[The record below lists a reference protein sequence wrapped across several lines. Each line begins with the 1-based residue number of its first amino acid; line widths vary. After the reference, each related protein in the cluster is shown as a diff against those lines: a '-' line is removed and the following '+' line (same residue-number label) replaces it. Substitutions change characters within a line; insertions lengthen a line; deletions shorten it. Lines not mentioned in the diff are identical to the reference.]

1 MADGSKND
9 RTLHY
14 GRYFSEEDLWVV
26 RETVRRF
33 PKLSRQELAKT
44 ICENLEWFAPN
55 GKYKLDGCR
64 RLLEKLA
71 AAGEVVLP
79 PKRDTGPRAFQGE
92 VVVPGIRTAPGS
104 NISGSVSDV
113 APASLEPVHSREK
126 IRLWNEYIERYHYL
140 GYKQPVGAHQRYFIR
155 SDSLDRRLGCL
166 LFSASAFALA
176 ERDTWIGWDQAARR
190 QRLYLIVNNS
200 RLLIFPWVRVKNLAS
215 KTLSLAARRVPV
227 DWRERYGFEPV
238 LLETFV
244 DTTRYR
250 GTCYKASNWVF
261 LGETAGRGRAD
272 RYTKRALTRKHIYV
286 YPLHPDFRALLRGEV
301 SDDGPS
307 P

>member
-9 RTLHY
+9 RTLLY

-33 PKLSRQELAKT
+33 PKLSRQELVST

-71 AAGEVVLP
+71 MDGQIVLP
-79 PKRDTGPRAFQGE
+79 QKRDTGPSSSQT
-92 VVVPGIRTAPGS
+92 VVPGVRTDAGS
-104 NISGSVSDV
+104 EISGSVSDV
-113 APASLEPVHSREK
+113 APVSMEPVRDREET
-126 IRLWNEYIERYHYL
+126 RLWNEYIERYHYL
-140 GYKQPVGAHQRYFIR
+140 GYKTPFGAHQRYFIR
-155 SDSLDRRLGCL
+155 SDSLNQRLGCL

-176 ERDTWIGWDQAARR
+176 ERDAWIGWDQEARR

-215 KTLSLAARRVPV
+215 KALSLAARRVPV
-227 DWRERYGFEPV
+227 DWQERYGFEPV

-244 DTTRYR
+244 DTSLYR
-250 GTCYKASNWVF
+250 GTCYKAANWVF
-261 LGETAGRGRAD
+261 LGETAGRGRMD
-272 RYTKRALTRKHIYV
+272 RYKKRALTRKQIYV
-286 YPLHPDFRALLRGEV
+286 YPLHPDFRAILRGEV
-301 SDDGPS
+301 SP
-307 P
+307 

>member
-33 PKLSRQELAKT
+33 PKLSRNELAST

-71 AAGEVVLP
+71 ADGQIVLP
-79 PKRDTGPRAFQGE
+79 PKRDTGPPPSQGQA
-92 VVVPGIRTAPGS
+92 VVPGVRTAAGPG
-104 NISGSVSDV
+104 ISGSVSDV
-113 APASLEPVHSREK
+113 APVSLEAVRGREK

-140 GYKQPVGAHQRYFIR
+140 GYKLPVGAHQRYFIR
-155 SDSLDRRLGCL
+155 SNSLNQRLGCL

-176 ERDTWIGWDQAARR
+176 ERDAWIGWDQAERR

-215 KTLSLAARRVPV
+215 KALSLAVRRVPV
-227 DWRERYGFEPV
+227 DWQERYGFEPV
-238 LLETFV
+238 LFETFV

-250 GTCYKASNWVF
+250 GTCYKAANWVF

-272 RYTKRALTRKHIYV
+272 RHTKRALTRKQIYV
-286 YPLHPDFRALLRGEV
+286 YPLHPDFRAILRGEV
-301 SDDGPS
+301 SRDGCS

>member
-9 RTLHY
+9 SKLLY

-33 PKLSRQELAKT
+33 PKLSRLELANT
-44 ICENLEWFAPN
+44 ICENLEWVAPN

-71 AAGEVVLP
+71 ADGEIVLP
-79 PKRDTGPRAFQGE
+79 LKKETYHPSSQM
-92 VVVPGIRTAPGS
+92 VVPGQRTDAGPDIDGT
-104 NISGSVSDV
+104 VSDV
-113 APASLEPVHSREK
+113 APVCLEPVRSREE
-126 IRLWNEYIERYHYL
+126 IRLWDEYVERYHYL
-140 GYKQPVGAHQRYFIR
+140 GYKKPFGSHQRYFIR
-155 SDSLDRRLGCL
+155 SVSLNQRLGCL
-166 LFSASAFALA
+166 LFSASAFALV
-176 ERDTWIGWDQAARR
+176 ERDTWIGWDEAARR

-215 KTLSLAARRVPV
+215 KTLSLAVHRVPV
-227 DWRERYGFEPV
+227 DWQERYGFEPV

-272 RYTKRALTRKHIYV
+272 RYKKRALTRKQIYV
-286 YPLHPDFRALLRGEV
+286 YPLHPDFRAILRGEV
-301 SDDGPS
+301 SP
-307 P
+307 

>member
-1 MADGSKND
+1 MADGPKND
-9 RTLHY
+9 SKLLY
-14 GRYFSEEDLWVV
+14 GRFFSEEDLWVI

-33 PKLSRQELAKT
+33 PKLSRQELANT
-44 ICENLEWFAPN
+44 ICENLEWVAPN

-71 AAGEVVLP
+71 ADGEIVLP
-79 PKRDTGPRAFQGE
+79 PKRDSGGPPSQR
-92 VVVPGIRTAPGS
+92 VVPGVRTAAGS
-104 NISGSVSDV
+104 EISGSVSDV
-113 APASLEPVHSREK
+113 VPVCLEPARSREE

-140 GYKQPVGAHQRYFIR
+140 GYKTPFGAHQRYFIR
-155 SDSLDRRLGCL
+155 SHPLNQRLGCL

-176 ERDTWIGWDQAARR
+176 ERDTWIGWDQEARR

-200 RLLIFPWVRVKNLAS
+200 RFLIFPWVRVKNLAS
-215 KTLSLAARRVPV
+215 KALSLATRQVPV
-227 DWRERYGFEPV
+227 DWQERYGFEPV

-244 DTTRYR
+244 DTTRYL

-272 RYTKRALTRKHIYV
+272 RYKKRALTRKHIYV
-286 YPLHPDFRALLRGEV
+286 YPLNPRFRSILRGEV
-301 SDDGPS
+301 SDDERS

>member
-1 MADGSKND
+1 MADGTKND
-9 RTLHY
+9 SKLLY

-33 PKLSRQELAKT
+33 PKLSRKELAST
-44 ICENLEWFAPN
+44 LCENLEWVAPN

-71 AAGEVVLP
+71 ADGEIVLP
-79 PKRDTGPRAFQGE
+79 SKKETGSSFSQT
-92 VVVPGIRTAPGS
+92 VVPGQRTDAGS
-104 NISGSVSDV
+104 DIDGTVSDV
-113 APASLEPVHSREK
+113 APVSLEPVRRREE
-126 IRLWNEYIERYHYL
+126 IRLWDEYIERYHYL
-140 GYKQPVGAHQRYFIR
+140 GYKKPVGAHQRYFIR
-155 SDSLDRRLGCL
+155 SDSLGQRLGCL

-190 QRLYLIVNNS
+190 QRLYLIVNNT
-200 RLLIFPWVRVKNLAS
+200 RYLIFPWVRVKNLAS
-215 KTLSLAARRVPV
+215 KALSLAARRVPV
-227 DWRERYGFEPV
+227 DWQERYGFQPV

-250 GTCYKASNWVF
+250 GTCYKAANWVF

-272 RYTKRALTRKHIYV
+272 RYKKRALTRKHIYV
-286 YPLHPDFRALLRGEV
+286 YPLNPDFRPILCGEV
-301 SDDGPS
+301 SDDGRS